1 MDIHQLETFLAVVD
15 EGSFSGAAK
24 ALGRTQPAISQVIGR
39 LEDEIG
45 QRLFERPARRGGL
58 TDAGKALVEY
68 AQRLITVRQ
77 QARVALEDVRALR
90 AGRLAVAANELTCL
104 YLLPVLDE
112 FRRLYP
118 GVSVTVQ
125 RSLASR
131 VPAGVLDYGV
141 DLGVVTYQPLEPGL
155 KSVVVYRDELVFV
168 VPPSHPLAR
177 RAQVSISMLGSES
190 FVAHHV
196 ASPYR
201 GLVLDTF
208 RKHRVTLHMPVEMPT
223 IDAIKRF
230 VALGQGVAL
239 LPGISVEAELRRGE
253 LVRVPVPEL
262 ALERKLRL
270 VMRRHGEPS
279 QAVQAFLAV
288 VEHHAAVAKGLFEY
302 TWDADP
308 DPARL
313 AAPGAEPPREE

>member
-1 MDIHQLETFLAVVD
+1 MDIHQLETFLAVVE

-24 ALGRTQPAISQVIGR
+24 ALGRTQPAVSQVIGR
-39 LEDEIG
+39 LEDELG
-45 QRLFERPARRGGL
+45 QRLFERPARRGGM

-68 AQRLITVRQ
+68 AQRLITVRE

-90 AGRLAVAANELTCL
+90 AGRLAIAANELTCL
-104 YLLPVLDE
+104 YLLPVLDR

-131 VPAGVLDYGV
+131 VPASVLDYAV
-141 DLGVVTYQPLEPGL
+141 DLGVTTYRPAEPGL
-155 KSVVVYRDELVFV
+155 RAVVVYRDQLVFV

-177 RAQVSISMLGSES
+177 RPEVSITMLGSES

-196 ASPYR
+196 ASP
-201 GLVLDTF
+201 F
-208 RKHRVTLHMPVEMPT
+208 RDRVVEAFRTHRVALQMPVEMPT

-230 VALGQGVAL
+230 VALGHGVAL
-239 LPGISVEAELRRGE
+239 LPGISVEDELRRGE

-262 ALERKLRL
+262 ALERQLRL
-270 VMRRHGEPS
+270 VMRREGELS
-279 QAVQAFLAV
+279 QAVQAFLSV
-288 VEHHAAVAKGLFEY
+288 VEHHASKAQGPYSFI
-302 TWDADP
+302 
-308 DPARL
+308 
-313 AAPGAEPPREE
+313 AE

>member
-1 MDIHQLETFLAVVD
+1 MDIHQLETFLAVVE

-24 ALGRTQPAISQVIGR
+24 ALGRTQPAVSQVIAR
-39 LEDEIG
+39 LEDELG
-45 QRLFERPARRGGL
+45 QRLFERPARRGGM

-68 AQRLITVRQ
+68 AKRMLTVRD

-90 AGRLAVAANELTCL
+90 AGRLVIAANELTCL
-104 YLLPVLDE
+104 YLLPILDQ

-131 VPAGVLDYGV
+131 VPASVLDHAV
-141 DLGVVTYQPLEPGL
+141 DLGVTTYRPLEDGIR
-155 KSVVVYRDELVFV
+155 SVVVYRDELVFV
-168 VPPSHPLAR
+168 VPTTHPLAR
-177 RAQVSISMLGSES
+177 RTEVSITTLGSES

-201 GLVLDTF
+201 ERVVEAF
-208 RKHRVTLHMPVEMPT
+208 RRHRVTLHMPVEMPT

-230 VALGQGVAL
+230 VALGHGVAL
-239 LPGISVEAELRRGE
+239 LPAISVQDELRRGE

-262 ALERKLRL
+262 ALERQLRL
-270 VMRRHGEPS
+270 VLRREGETS
-279 QAVQAFLAV
+279 QAVQAFLTV
-288 VEHHAAVAKGLFEY
+288 VEHHATTTQGPYSFITE
-302 TWDADP
+302 
-308 DPARL
+308 
-313 AAPGAEPPREE
+313 

>member
-1 MDIHQLETFLAVVD
+1 MDIHQLETFLAVV
-15 EGSFSGAAK
+15 EQGSFSGAAK
-24 ALGRTQPAISQVIGR
+24 ALGRTQPAVSQVIAR

-45 QRLFERPARRGGL
+45 QRLFERPARRGGM

-68 AQRLITVRQ
+68 AKRLMTVRD
-77 QARVALEDVRALR
+77 QAKVALEDVRAVR
-90 AGRLAVAANELTCL
+90 AGRLAIAANELTCL
-104 YLLPVLDE
+104 YLLPVLDQ

-131 VPAGVLDYGV
+131 VPSSVLDYAV
-141 DLGVVTYQPLEPGL
+141 DLGVITYRPLEPGL

-168 VPPSHPLAR
+168 VPPSHPLAKR
-177 RAQVSISMLGSES
+177 TGVSITTLGSES

-201 GLVLDTF
+201 DRVVDAF
-208 RKHRVTLHMPVEMPT
+208 RKHRVTLQMPIEMPT

-230 VALGQGVAL
+230 VALGHGVAL
-239 LPGISVEAELRRGE
+239 LPGISVEDEIRRGE

-262 ALERKLRL
+262 ALERQLRL
-270 VMRRHGEPS
+270 VLRREGDLSH
-279 QAVQAFLAV
+279 AVQAFLAV
-288 VEHHAAVAKGLFEY
+288 AEHHATETG
-302 TWDADP
+302 
-308 DPARL
+308 
-313 AAPGAEPPREE
+313 GAYSFSTE

>member
-1 MDIHQLETFLAVVD
+1 MDIHQLETFLAVVE

-24 ALGRTQPAISQVIGR
+24 ALGRTQPAVSQVIGR
-39 LEDEIG
+39 LEDELG
-45 QRLFERPARRGGL
+45 QRLFERPARRGGM

-68 AQRLITVRQ
+68 AQRLITVRE

-90 AGRLAVAANELTCL
+90 AGRLAIAANELTCL
-104 YLLPVLDE
+104 YLLPVLDQ

-131 VPAGVLDYGV
+131 VPASVLDYAV
-141 DLGVVTYQPLEPGL
+141 DLGVTTYRPAEPGL
-155 KSVVVYRDELVFV
+155 RAIVVYRDELVFV

-177 RAQVSISMLGSES
+177 RPEVSITMLGSES

-196 ASPYR
+196 ASP
-201 GLVLDTF
+201 F
-208 RKHRVTLHMPVEMPT
+208 RDRVVEAFRTHRVTLQMPVEMPT

-230 VALGQGVAL
+230 VALGHGVAL
-239 LPGISVEAELRRGE
+239 LPGISVEDELRRGE

-262 ALERKLRL
+262 AMERPLRL
-270 VMRRHGEPS
+270 VLRREGELS
-279 QAVQAFLAV
+279 HAVRAFLSVA
-288 VEHHAAVAKGLFEY
+288 EHHATNAKGAYSFVNE
-302 TWDADP
+302 
-308 DPARL
+308 
-313 AAPGAEPPREE
+313 